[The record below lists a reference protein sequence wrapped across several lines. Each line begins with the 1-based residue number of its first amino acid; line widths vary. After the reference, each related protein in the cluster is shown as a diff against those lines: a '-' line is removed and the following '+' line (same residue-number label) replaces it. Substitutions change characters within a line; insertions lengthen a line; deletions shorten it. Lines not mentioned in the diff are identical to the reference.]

1 MHSRRRSRVPLGRG
15 PTLISVYMINLHVI
29 PRRCR
34 SHRSPIMGTFEHFQ
48 AVASELVKACAAEA
62 ELLPDDPRVATLT
75 EAATKLQDNNRR
87 LKTYSV

>member
-1 MHSRRRSRVPLGRG
+1 
-15 PTLISVYMINLHVI
+15 
-29 PRRCR
+29 
-34 SHRSPIMGTFEHFQ
+34 MGTFEHFQ